1 MNHRTDANI
10 ILVGTK
16 PGRLSE
22 DQVAGIQA
30 LAPGKRVVVT
40 DDKADIETLLD
51 EIEIIFWRFPRDL
64 LAKAPNLRW
73 FQQLGAGADWL
84 LRYPEAAKASFV
96 LTNAS
101 GVHSIN
107 IAEHIFAFLLSFARR
122 FKPALQAQLRHQW
135 LQPDSDEVFELAGKT
150 LLLVGVGSI
159 GEHTAAVATAMGM
172 RVIGVRRDPSLVAP
186 EVEAV
191 FGPDQLLQALP
202 QADFVVLTVPLT
214 RETRGMIGEQELRAM
229 KRSAYI
235 VNIGRGGTIQEAVL
249 VRALQEGWTAGAGL
263 DVFETEPL
271 PNDSPLWDMDNVL
284 ITCHYSGRTP
294 HYMERALAIFLA
306 NLERYMAGE
315 PLLNVV
321 DKAAGY

>member
-1 MNHRTDANI
+1 MNDQADANI
-10 ILVGTK
+10 ILVGIS
-16 PGRLSE
+16 PERLSA
-22 DQVAGIQA
+22 DQLASIRA

-40 DDKADIETLLD
+40 DDKAQIQTLLD

-64 LAKAPNLRW
+64 LARAPNLRW

-107 IAEHIFAFLLSFARR
+107 ITEHIFAFLLSFARR
-122 FKPALQAQLRHQW
+122 FKPALQAQMRHEWLR
-135 LQPDSDEVFELAGKT
+135 PDSIEVFELAGKT
-150 LLLVGVGSI
+150 LLLIGVGSI
-159 GEHTAAVATAMGM
+159 GERTAAIATAMGM
-172 RVIGVRRDPSLVAP
+172 RVIGVRRDPSRSLP
-186 EVEAV
+186 DVEMML
-191 FGPDQLLQALP
+191 GPHHLLEALP

-214 RETRGMIGEQELRAM
+214 YETRGMIGEQELRAM
-229 KRSAYI
+229 KHSAYI

-249 VRALQEGWTAGAGL
+249 VRALQEGWIAGAGL

-271 PNDSPLWDMDNVL
+271 PDDSPLWDMDNVL

-294 HYMERALAIFLA
+294 HYLERALTIFLA
-306 NLERYMAGE
+306 NLERYMAGA
-315 PLLNVV
+315 PLRNVV
-321 DKAAGY
+321 DKARGY